1 MDFVQTLI
9 DAVALGVLYA
19 LVAMGI
25 GLVFGVMR
33 LVNFAHG
40 ELLTVGAY
48 TLFLTKGMPL
58 VVRALAALAA
68 VVLVSLVMEFVFR
81 PLRNVAAATMLVATF
96 AVSFLLQNL
105 FLLVFGAQGEA
116 TDFLPQLNR
125 AVELGDLRI
134 RWITIIAIVL
144 GVAMLG
150 FMAWLFSR
158 TSIGLQMRAAA
169 ADFRTAQ
176 ILGVRAGRVVQLAF
190 VLGGFLAGAVTLVL
204 AVQRPLATPNFGF
217 LVLIPALVGVVVGGL
232 GRIVPATL
240 GGFSIGFATVLLGDW
255 VLGDLLDSSYRV
267 FLNSFLFAI
276 VITVL
281 LVRPDGLFSRGTA
294 VAERV

>member
-1 MDFVQTLI
+1 MEHVQTLI
-9 DAVALGVLYA
+9 DAIALGVLYA

-40 ELLTVGAY
+40 ELITIGAY
-48 TLFLTKGMPL
+48 SLFLTKGMPL
-58 VVRALAALAA
+58 VVRALAALS
-68 VVLVSLVMEFVFR
+68 VVVVASLLMEFVFR
-81 PLRNVAAATMLVATF
+81 PLRSVGAATMLVATF

-116 TDFLPQLNR
+116 IDFMPQLNR

-144 GVAMLG
+144 GLAMLG

-158 TSIGLQMRAAA
+158 TNVGLRMRAAA

-176 ILGVRAGRVVQLAF
+176 ILGVPAGRVVRLAF

-204 AVQRPLATPNFGF
+204 AVQRPLANPNFGF
-217 LVLIPALVGVVVGGL
+217 LVLVPALVGVVVGGL
-232 GRIVPATL
+232 GRLVPATL
-240 GGFSIGFATVLLGDW
+240 GGFSIGFATV
-255 VLGDLLDSSYRV
+255 VLGDVLPSSGRV
-267 FLNSFLFAI
+267 FLNSFLFLI

-281 LVRPDGLFSRGTA
+281 LARPDGLFSRGA
-294 VAERV
+294 AIGERL